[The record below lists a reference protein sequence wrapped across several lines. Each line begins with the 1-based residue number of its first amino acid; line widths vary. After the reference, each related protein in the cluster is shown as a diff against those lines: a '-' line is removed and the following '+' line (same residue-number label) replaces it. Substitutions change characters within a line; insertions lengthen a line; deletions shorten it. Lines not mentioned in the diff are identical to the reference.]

1 MKLFANSKNRSLF
14 YSCRECNTSSGYE
27 KEKAKLLTQIN
38 QEFTKVSE
46 MDNEE
51 NFDITL

>member
-1 MKLFANSKNRSLF
+1 MKLFANSSNRFLF
-14 YSCRECNTSSGYE
+14 YSCRECGVSSGYE
-27 KEKAKLLTQIN
+27 KEKAKLLTRIN